1 MITPLRRARP
11 ALRLYCKLYHAGV
24 MPGPSTWIRDRL
36 IRCEP
41 RPITRDLV
49 DGPISSSVNA
59 RINERAGL
67 TRDRRPLFGAK
78 VHRRELPS
86 GRTIFVGA

>member
-1 MITPLRRARP
+1 MNRSLRSARP
-11 ALRLYCKLYHAGV
+11 ALRLYCKLYYTGV

-36 IRCEP
+36 IPCQR
-41 RPITRDLV
+41 RPIARDLV
-49 DGPISSSVNA
+49 DGPISSSINA

-67 TRDRRPLFGAK
+67 TRDRRPLFGTK